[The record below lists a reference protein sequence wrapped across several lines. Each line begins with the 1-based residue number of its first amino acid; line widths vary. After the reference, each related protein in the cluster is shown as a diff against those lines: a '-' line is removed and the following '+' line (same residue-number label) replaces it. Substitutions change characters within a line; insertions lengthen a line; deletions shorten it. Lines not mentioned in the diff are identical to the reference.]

1 MTTSNTAATPANE
14 DMPAPV
20 YKLME
25 TNAEAVEAQELV
37 VNAAQRELR
46 IFDVNARTLSDR
58 GFGSPARIEMLR
70 TLLLAARGH
79 RMRIALHDVTA
90 IENQLPRLLDLL
102 TRFSGQIQIHRT
114 LGQAA
119 EARDP
124 MIIAD
129 DEHFWRKLHIDQPR
143 SVLTLHNSA
152 DTRPFLERFEE
163 IWEKSELAVS
173 GSTLGL

>member
-1 MTTSNTAATPANE
+1 MSDESRPSDESPAKI
-14 DMPAPV
+14 
-20 YKLME
+20 YRLME
-25 TNAEAVEAQELV
+25 SNADALGAIEQV

-46 IFDVNARTLSDR
+46 VFDATARTLHDR
-58 GFGSPARIEMLR
+58 GFGGPSRIETLR
-70 TLLLAARGH
+70 TLLLANRGH
-79 RMRIALHDVTA
+79 RLRIVLHDIKA
-90 IENQLPRLLDLL
+90 IENELPRLVDLL

-114 LGQAA
+114 LGQAT

-129 DEHFWRKLHIDQPR
+129 DCHFWRKLHIDQPR
-143 SVLTLHNSA
+143 SVITLHDAA
-152 DTRPFLERFEE
+152 DTRPLLERFEE